1 MNVSPKIKKVVACFV
16 LMLMTCQFVLTM
28 TNGIANAAGGPYLVT
43 VKWTIPSDYTI
54 QIGYV
59 TGKGEIDFTSF
70 TKKNGTIGADS
81 QVTTVGSRVYAMN
94 ITNVGNTNVYV
105 HANFTNQS
113 ARWLPQGVVSFNMTN
128 SSIGGSAFTHR
139 WYWGQA
145 NGSANQTISTAAL
158 AQYAQ
163 AGYWAWSSI
172 TNAGSTA
179 STTVKLRLVSCGS

>member
-1 MNVSPKIKKVVACFV
+1 MQMNVSPKIKKVVACFV

-105 HANFTNQS
+105 HANFQPVGQMAS
-113 ARWLPQGVVSFNMTN
+113 ARCSVVQHDQFINRGI
-128 SSIGGSAFTHR
+128 SIHS
-139 WYWGQA
+139 
-145 NGSANQTISTAAL
+145 
-158 AQYAQ
+158 
-163 AGYWAWSSI
+163 
-172 TNAGSTA
+172 
-179 STTVKLRLVSCGS
+179 